1 MYIKAVPDEAWEKL
15 RASRANPPGKASGGA
30 RRKTYVAALEQAEQM
45 FRAAAVVGPATRPLQ
60 VFYGLSQAGRAIA
73 AAAVGLKGEDWR
85 LDGHGI
91 RASGFDKPFADIE
104 IRTGPA
110 TSRGSFV
117 RLSQLLDS
125 PVWGKA
131 DPVRLEDVWDMLP
144 VNLQYPLTDRKRH
157 PVLYTDHRG
166 IYDDPHPLLCVP
178 VCDIPG
184 WVIDDGSRVTLDAF
198 FAKYPS
204 LAQHHEYVRR
214 TAHPEGPPN
223 FTRYDHGGGEVD
235 VSWLM
240 PQGPAVVEERR
251 EHLRGLTRSH
261 GQSHWFLPAISP
273 AGREP
278 HLLMAWWS
286 VVYTLSMLARYEP
299 ASWAGLTS
307 VDSNNHAVPIESL
320 LKRAIDILPGLI
332 AATVEEVS
340 G

>member
-1 MYIKAVPDEAWEKL
+1 MYMKADPDEAWEKL
-15 RASRANPPGKASGGA
+15 RASRANPPGKAGGGA
-30 RRKTYVAALEQAEQM
+30 RRKTYAAALEQAEQM

-73 AAAVGLKGEDWR
+73 AAAVDFKGEDWR

-104 IRTGPA
+104 IRTDPA

-117 RLSQLLDS
+117 RLSQVLDS
-125 PVWGKA
+125 PVWGKD

-144 VNLQYPLTDRKRH
+144 VNLEYPLTDRSRY
-157 PVLYTDHRG
+157 PALYTDDRSIHG
-166 IYDDPHPLLCVP
+166 DPHPLLHVP
-178 VCDIPG
+178 VCDIPD
-184 WVIDDGSRVTLDAF
+184 WVIDDGSRETVNAF
-198 FAKYPS
+198 FAKYPG

-214 TAHPEGPPN
+214 IPRPDGPPD
-223 FTRYDHGGGEVD
+223 FTRYDHGGGELR

-240 PQGPAVVEERR
+240 PQGHALVEERR

-261 GQSHWFLPAISP
+261 GRSRWFLPAIAP
-273 AGREP
+273 TGREP

-299 ASWAGLTS
+299 AGWAGLIS
-307 VDSNNHAVPIESL
+307 VDSNHHAVPIESL
-320 LKRAIDILPGLI
+320 LKRAIDFLPGLI
-332 AATVEEVS
+332 VATVEEVS